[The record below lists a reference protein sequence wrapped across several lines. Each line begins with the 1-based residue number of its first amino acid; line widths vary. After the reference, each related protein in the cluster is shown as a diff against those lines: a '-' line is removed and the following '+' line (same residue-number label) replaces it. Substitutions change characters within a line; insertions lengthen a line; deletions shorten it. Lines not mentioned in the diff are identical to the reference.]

1 MKNKILSICTILVFL
16 FTSLISVE
24 AIAPTPRVDLDEY
37 QIEAT
42 DKNNVFV
49 TGTVTLG
56 LGQLVGVY
64 NESGTILYNYTQVD
78 NSGSAEDFKIQI
90 PSIYLKGGDN
100 TFKVKSLPLK
110 GYINAS
116 NTKTVTVKIKT
127 TKKNQTIT
135 ANNISLKVGESKNIG
150 AKVDSGLKLTYSSGN
165 SSIATVDSKGNIVG
179 RKAGTVKVTITQSG
193 NDEYNPISKTIT
205 VTVTEKVT
213 PTPTPT
219 KKEQKITTK
228 FDKYQFYD
236 VNKIYKLGAKV
247 NSGLK
252 LTYKSSNKKVAT
264 VNSKGEIT
272 SKSPGTAVITISQKG
287 NKNYKAATKKVL
299 VKVPKIK
306 DRQSA
311 LKPWYDA
318 MQKQADYTQG
328 VHYGWPPSNQPT
340 IQNSKY
346 YSTCITFVSVA
357 LQRCQII
364 KSGRYITASTD
375 HNGSGRAN
383 CIAKSKSAAKSINSR
398 YMTVIEVNGKVKD
411 YIRSGKILPGDI
423 LGLNWH
429 TCAYYG
435 KDKNG
440 NNRFCDGGRI
450 LSGDTAASRN
460 HVKIN
465 WINNGDNNSTVWL
478 IARVNTFTVKS
489 SCEDG
494 NITMSNQYMAGQ
506 NVKVTYSPSSGK
518 KLKSIIIDGKEL
530 SKSQMRK
537 YKNSYT
543 FSKLDINHNIKVI
556 YE

>member
-150 AKVDSGLKLTYSSGN
+150 AKVDSGLKLTYSSSN

-219 KKEQKITTK
+219 KKEQKITTN

-247 NSGLK
+247 NSRLK

-272 SKSPGTAVITISQKG
+272 SKSPGTAIITISQKG

-306 DRQSA
+306 DRRAA
-311 LKPWYDA
+311 LGQLLKIVD
-318 MQKQADYTQG
+318 
-328 VHYGWPPSNQPT
+328 
-340 IQNSKY
+340 
-346 YSTCITFVSVA
+346 
-357 LQRCQII
+357 I
-364 KSGRYITASTD
+364 KLLV
-375 HNGSGRAN
+375 
-383 CIAKSKSAAKSINSR
+383 
-398 YMTVIEVNGKVKD
+398 M
-411 YIRSGKILPGDI
+411 
-423 LGLNWH
+423 
-429 TCAYYG
+429 
-435 KDKNG
+435 
-440 NNRFCDGGRI
+440 
-450 LSGDTAASRN
+450 
-460 HVKIN
+460 
-465 WINNGDNNSTVWL
+465 
-478 IARVNTFTVKS
+478 
-489 SCEDG
+489 
-494 NITMSNQYMAGQ
+494 
-506 NVKVTYSPSSGK
+506 
-518 KLKSIIIDGKEL
+518 
-530 SKSQMRK
+530 
-537 YKNSYT
+537 
-543 FSKLDINHNIKVI
+543 FSLLFLYNA
-556 YE
+556 